1 LGLYAPFL
9 TTMRAPLTTHQIVMG
24 IMGFYTTLYL
34 ISKLFTGGKKAPE
47 PGKRACV
54 PTRALLY
61 QPHVLVCGR
70 TATHWL

>member
-1 LGLYAPFL
+1 
-9 TTMRAPLTTHQIVMG
+9 MG